1 MLDYL
6 YNAGY
11 IKTFNELR
19 MEAPEV
25 VSMRHHKLVN
35 VLSNESC

>member
-6 YNAGY
+6 YNAGFM
-11 IKTFNELR
+11 KTFNELR

-25 VSMRHHKLVN
+25 VCELFSSSRDY
-35 VLSNESC
+35 

>member
-6 YNAGY
+6 YNAGFM
-11 IKTFNELR
+11 KTFNELR

-25 VSMRHHKLVN
+25 VCIIY
-35 VLSNESC
+35 LSTLEKR